1 MGTVNDLLQDVLRL
15 MLGIGVDFHPLVWAL
30 VTLLLLLVGPLLVT
44 VSPRVIDPAAV
55 LMATQP
61 NRVAAWV
68 GGSLAAT
75 FGVVLFLAITIVG
88 APAAF
93 LVPVWVLLAT
103 LAGLFAFAQ
112 LAGDRALRAMS
123 VAAPPPWAA
132 AAVGLILFRLVRLVP
147 LIGAPA
153 FSIICWIGYAA
164 VCALAWDRARSW
176 HRRRMPDAQ
185 QFAGETLVEWYPE
198 GDPDDGKPSIGT
210 GAPVVGN
217 VRGDED
223 DARRRDAD

>member
-1 MGTVNDLLQDVLRL
+1 MGTVNHLLHDVLRL
-15 MLGIGVDFHPLVWAL
+15 MLGIGIDFHPLVWAL
-30 VTLLLLLVGPLLVT
+30 VTLLLLVVGPLVVT
-44 VSPRVIDPAAV
+44 VSPKVIDPAAV

-68 GGSLAAT
+68 GGSLVAT
-75 FGVVLFLAITIVG
+75 FAAILFLAVTIVG
-88 APAAF
+88 APAAV
-93 LVPVWVLLAT
+93 LIPIWVLLAT
-103 LAGLFAFAQ
+103 LAGFFAFAR
-112 LAGDRALRAMS
+112 LVGDRALRAMS
-123 VAAPPPWAA
+123 VAAPAPWAA
-132 AAVGLILFRLVRLVP
+132 TTVGIVLFRIVRLVP
-147 LIGAPA
+147 VLGAPA

-176 HRRRMPDAQ
+176 HRRRMPDAE

-210 GAPVVGN
+210 GTPVLGN

-223 DARRRDAD
+223 ESRG